1 GKADL
6 ILGCDLVVSGA
17 RKVLSAVRENHTIF
31 VANTAEIM
39 PGEFARS
46 ADYSLP
52 IERLKKAIRQA
63 AGEEKAHFFDAT
75 RTASVLFGDSL
86 GANMFMLGFAY
97 QHGGLPLSA
106 EAIEKAIELNGQA
119 VAMNVDAFRWGRRAA
134 HEPEFV
140 RRLVASSRNAAAG
153 RPWSEALDA
162 VV

>member
-1 GKADL
+1 MLA
-6 ILGCDLVVSGA
+6 
-17 RKVLSAVRENHTIF
+17 AVRENHTIF

-46 ADYSLP
+46 ADFSLP

-63 AGEEKAHFFDAT
+63 AGEEKTHFFDAT
-75 RTASVLFGDSL
+75 RTASALFGNSL

-119 VAMNVDAFRWGRRAA
+119 VADEHLGLPLGPPRRA
-134 HEPEFV
+134 
-140 RRLVASSRNAAAG
+140 
-153 RPWSEALDA
+153 
-162 VV
+162 